1 MKLAKDQSLPLMKQA
16 VVKWGVA
23 SQLDMVIEECAELID
38 VIQKSRRGRRV
49 DADVIE
55 EGVDVELCIEQLK
68 LIMDNPTQ
76 WQHVREEKLTRLAGF
91 VKEEK

>member
-1 MKLAKDQSLPLMKQA
+1 MNEPMTVEKLMKQA

-55 EGVDVELCIEQLK
+55 VIE
-68 LIMDNPTQ
+68 
-76 WQHVREEKLTRLAGF
+76 
-91 VKEEK
+91 